1 MNTLT
6 LSWIFIQL
14 LAKFLF
20 FKTSVHHSK
29 KCLSFFKTLRYVW
42 CKFTKMNFKN
52 LKYDM
57 THIIQSLD
65 HVFFKFITKDT
76 VSWFIG
82 PSQPFSDFCIQ
93 DQGNILKWVNWYYYL
108 IAQYAWMTLCHLSA
122 LFRSS
127 LY

>member
-1 MNTLT
+1 
-6 LSWIFIQL
+6 
-14 LAKFLF
+14 
-20 FKTSVHHSK
+20 
-29 KCLSFFKTLRYVW
+29 
-42 CKFTKMNFKN
+42 MNFKN

-108 IAQYAWMTLCHLSA
+108 IAQICMNDIMPSVSFVQKFLILELCIYL
-122 LFRSS
+122 
-127 LY
+127 